1 MNFAEEVG
9 TEIAIANIV
18 PKGLDENENHSHR
31 VGQKKSPPKRAKSP
45 KRGGRSI
52 TYGVILGRDMPTP

>member
-18 PKGLDENENHSHR
+18 PKGVDENENHSHR
-31 VGQKKSPPKRAKSP
+31 VGQKKARRSGQSPPNV
-45 KRGGRSI
+45 GVGVI

>member
-18 PKGLDENENHSHR
+18 PKGVIENENHSHR
-31 VGQKKSPPKRAKSP
+31 VGIKKPAEAGKVPQDV
-45 KRGGRSI
+45 GE
-52 TYGVILGRDMPTP
+52 

>member
-18 PKGLDENENHSHR
+18 PKGVNENENHSHR
-31 VGQKKSPPKRAKSP
+31 VGQKKKPAEAGKVPQTW
-45 KRGGRSI
+45 G
-52 TYGVILGRDMPTP
+52 